1 MTINMDIGAAK
12 FKAQC
17 LSLLENIPPEGI
29 TITKHGK
36 KLARLVPYRA
46 ANAELIGSLKD
57 KIQVS
62 GDLLSTGSTWDADA
76 ES

>member
-1 MTINMDIGAAK
+1 MRD
-12 FKAQC
+12 F
-17 LSLLENIPPEGI
+17 
-29 TITKHGK
+29 
-36 KLARLVPYRA
+36 LVAGNWKMNGSSA

-62 GDLLSTGSTWDADA
+62 GNLLSTGSTWDADA

>member
-1 MTINMDIGAAK
+1 MNIGAAK

-17 LSLLENIPPEGI
+17 LALLENIPPEGI

-36 KLARLVPYRA
+36 KLARLVPYRE
-46 ANAELIGSLKD
+46 ANAELIGSLEG
-57 KIQVS
+57 KIQIS
-62 GDLLSTGSTWDADA
+62 GDLLSTGAQWDLDA